1 MTVQVI
7 LNLNENT
14 NATGRFYS
22 VSVIQEAI
30 KHIRGGEL
38 LIEGNDEN
46 EGDSRVNLALVTH
59 RATNFVI
66 ENNRLSAT
74 ITAIT
79 GALLEGHPSGR
90 IITCGTGKIKKDG
103 TVMDYRFTKL
113 YFTSDSEMKW

>member
-22 VSVIQEAI
+22 VKVIQEALKLI
-30 KHIRGGEL
+30 PDDGL
-38 LIEGNDEN
+38 LIERNDEN
-46 EGDSRVNLALVTH
+46 EDDAYAKASLVSH
-59 RATNFVI
+59 RATNFFI

-103 TVMDYRFTKL
+103 TVIDYRFTKL
-113 YFTSDSEMKW
+113 YFTSDGEMRW